1 MSYPTSTVSIPAG
14 TNMSAHA
21 ICPTGFAVTGGGVS
35 TDTTDPAVVI
45 NFSTWEK
52 TEANSPP
59 DVWAASVANGSA
71 SAVMLEVDAIC
82 TQPATITQAPTSA
95 RETKR

>member
-1 MSYPTSTVSIPAG
+1 
-14 TNMSAHA
+14 MSAHA

-35 TDTTDPAVVI
+35 TNTTDPAVII

-52 TEANSPP
+52 TEAGSPP

-82 TQPATITQAPTSA
+82 TQPTTITQAATSA
-95 RETKR
+95 RGTKR